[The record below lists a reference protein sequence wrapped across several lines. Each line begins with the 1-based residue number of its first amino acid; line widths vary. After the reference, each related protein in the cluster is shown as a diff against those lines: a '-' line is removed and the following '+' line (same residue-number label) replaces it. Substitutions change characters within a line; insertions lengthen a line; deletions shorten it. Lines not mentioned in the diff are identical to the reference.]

1 MTYAVQS
8 FALALSER
16 DRERAALTVPSENSE
31 NSSATAAA
39 TDDVG
44 KVLNFDSLKDS
55 TL

>member
-16 DRERAALTVPSENSE
+16 VARTVPSE

-44 KVLNFDSLKDS
+44 KVLNLDWLKDS